1 MGSQER
7 LDRQAGNLA
16 ALETAFALL
25 VRRLELQ
32 GGVDRQAFIADLQ
45 QLAEQP
51 AKEPDVLLAE
61 QRLLRMMQAL

>member
-25 VRRLELQ
+25 VRRLGLN
-32 GGVDRQAFIADLQ
+32 GGIDRQAFIADLQ

-61 QRLLRMMQAL
+61 QRLLRMLQAL

>member
-1 MGSQER
+1 M
-7 LDRQAGNLA
+7 A

-32 GGVDRQAFIADLQ
+32 GVVDRQAFIADLQ

-61 QRLLRMMQAL
+61 QRLLRMLQAL